1 MEGGAGSATGA
12 RLGKK
17 ETRILRCPMMGPR
30 GEAVQSGGRE
40 SAVADPGGRI
50 AGPDSDPNASLD
62 AMFDAR
68 AGVGDALALPLG
80 RGLRQGRPMF
90 RPVEIPLWLLV
101 LIVLF
106 ATVTFASHFLFP
118 SVRWFFRKRMERAV
132 ARLNTR
138 LTRPIEPFKLARR
151 HDMIQRLI
159 YDPAVAQAIVEHAQR
174 YGVPENVAFEM
185 AGDYA
190 REIVPSFSA
199 TAYFTFGTRFAQWL
213 SRALYRIRLGAFDR
227 AAIDAIDADAAVVFV
242 MNHRSNMDYVL
253 VTWLASRTSAL
264 SYAVGEWARVW
275 PLSSVI
281 RAMGAYFIRRRDRG
295 ALYRRV
301 LQRYV
306 QMATAAGVTQ
316 AIFPEGGLSLTGG
329 LATPKTGLL
338 GHIVED
344 FHNHGRDVIFVPV
357 ALNYDRVLEDRVLI
371 GAGAAGNRRFRVPA
385 SRLAA
390 AVLRHL
396 GQRLTGR
403 FRGFGTASVGFGRPL
418 SLAEFTRDTVPGPQD
433 TARLAREMMARIE
446 EVMPVLPV
454 PLVAGILLDVS
465 PLPQDRIEIRVA
477 ALLGMLH
484 ARGVALPR
492 RDAARITADALSN
505 LRQRG
510 LLLDGPGGLRP
521 APGAEPV
528 LRFYAASVAHHFAPT
543 PLAAVSP
550 QPVPEH

>member
-1 MEGGAGSATGA
+1 
-12 RLGKK
+12 
-17 ETRILRCPMMGPR
+17 
-30 GEAVQSGGRE
+30 
-40 SAVADPGGRI
+40 
-50 AGPDSDPNASLD
+50 
-62 AMFDAR
+62 
-68 AGVGDALALPLG
+68 
-80 RGLRQGRPMF
+80 MF
-90 RPVEIPLWLLV
+90 RSVEIPLWLLV

-138 LTRPIEPFKLARR
+138 LARPIEPFKLARR

-159 YDPAVAQAIVEHAQR
+159 YDPAVAQAVVEHAQSH
-174 YGVPENVAFEM
+174 GVPENVAFEL

-199 TAYFTFGTRFAQWL
+199 TAYFTFGTRLAKWL

-227 AAIDAIDADAAVVFV
+227 DALDAIDPGAAVVFV

-253 VTWLASRTSAL
+253 VTWLAARTSAL

-275 PLSSVI
+275 PLSPVI

-306 QMATAAGVTQ
+306 QMATAGGVTQ
-316 AIFPEGGLSLTGG
+316 AIFPEGGLSLTGRM
-329 LATPKTGLL
+329 ATPKTGLL

-344 FHNHGRDVIFVPV
+344 YGNHGRDVIFVPV

-371 GAGAAGNRRFRVPA
+371 GAAAAGNRRFRVPP
-385 SRLAA
+385 SRLVG
-390 AVLRHL
+390 AVLAHL
-396 GQRLTGR
+396 WQRISGR
-403 FRGFGTASVGFGRPL
+403 FRSFGTASVGFGRPL
-418 SLAEFTRDTVPGPQD
+418 SLAEFLGGATPGPQD
-433 TARLAREMMARIE
+433 TARLAHEMKTRIE

-454 PLVAGILLDVS
+454 PLVAGILLDVA
-465 PLPQDRIEIRVA
+465 PLPPERIEIRVA
-477 ALLGMLH
+477 ARLGMLH

-492 RDAARITADALSN
+492 RDAKRITADALEI
-505 LRQRG
+505 LRKRG
-510 LLLDGPGGLRP
+510 LLREGGEGLRP
-521 APGAEPV
+521 APGAEPL
-528 LRFYAASVAHHFAPT
+528 LRFYADSVAHHFAPAR
-543 PLAAVSP
+543 LAA
-550 QPVPEH
+550 PVPAAIPLPPAR